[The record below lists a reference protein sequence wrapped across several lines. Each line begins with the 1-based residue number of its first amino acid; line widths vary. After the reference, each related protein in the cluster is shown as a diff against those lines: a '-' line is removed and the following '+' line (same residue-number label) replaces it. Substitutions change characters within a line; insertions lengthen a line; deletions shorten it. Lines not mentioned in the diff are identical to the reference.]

1 MNFEQYL
8 MEILKEEFENMM
20 IALERVDSSEVE
32 KLYKDENGQL
42 YSSDGAFINAY
53 KDEIFSKKLMD
64 EIHMFITK
72 IDILEEKDLTKL
84 VAYLSTQHYI
94 SRYGNENDEQ
104 TLRYLA
110 TTEIDDIVRLF
121 IENEWFAQDLL
132 SSFYSNAINSKNYYA
147 NKRKIQED
155 GKAKVLD
162 RLYNIAYP
170 PQTFTLNQK
179 LREIIC
185 NLYNY
190 YISRGYPDKEALEI
204 TWHYF
209 FNDLDPLHELEE
221 LGCDESQKMA
231 YKKYML
237 GLIIGDLYEDTVN
250 KPMVDTES
258 YKGRMAQVLPVFL
271 TSIGQVAIPGDEE
284 VRGRM
289 LKYFILLQDNEEKKK
304 SNRQK
309 THTDKRE
316 KQLKKVNP
324 GYILD
329 ELTF

>member
-8 MEILKEEFENMM
+8 MEILKEEFEDMM
-20 IALERVDSSEVE
+20 ISEGQVDDFSIE
-32 KLYKDENGQL
+32 KLYKDENGN
-42 YSSDGAFINAY
+42 YYDSDSAFINAH
-53 KDEIFSKKLMD
+53 KDQIFSQKLMS

-72 IDILEEKDLTKL
+72 VDFLDEKDMTKL
-84 VAYLSTQHYI
+84 VAYLAAQYYVGHY
-94 SRYGNENDEQ
+94 GVADDER

-110 TTEIDDIVRLF
+110 TTEMDRIVELF
-121 IENEWFAQDLL
+121 MNNEWFGRDLL
-132 SSFYSNAINSKNYYA
+132 NSFYKNAITSKRYYM

-162 RLYNIAYP
+162 RLYNVAFP

-179 LREIIC
+179 LRDVIC

-190 YISRGYPDKEALEI
+190 YINRGYPDKEALEI

-221 LGCDESQKMA
+221 LGCDEIQKMA

-271 TSIGQVAIPGDEE
+271 TAMGQIAIPGDEE

-289 LKYFILLQDNEEKKK
+289 LKYFILLQDNKEKMKN
-304 SNRQK
+304 NREK

>member
-20 IALERVDSSEVE
+20 ISESQVDDFDVE
-32 KLYKDENGQL
+32 KLYRDEDGNL
-42 YSSDGAFINAY
+42 YDSDSAFISAH
-53 KDEIFSKKLMD
+53 KDKIFSSELMS

-72 IDILEEKDLTKL
+72 VDVLDEKDLTKL
-84 VAYLSTQHYI
+84 VAYLASQYYVDHYDI
-94 SRYGNENDEQ
+94 QDSQ
-104 TLRYLA
+104 TTLRYLA
-110 TTEIDDIVRLF
+110 TTEMDRIVELF
-121 IENEWFAQDLL
+121 MTNEWFGRDLL
-132 SSFYSNAINSKNYYA
+132 NSFYRNSISSKRFYS

-162 RLYNIAYP
+162 RLYNVAFP
-170 PQTFTLNQK
+170 PQTFTINQK
-179 LREIIC
+179 LREVIC

-209 FNDLDPLHELEE
+209 FNNLDPLHELEE
-221 LGCDESQKMA
+221 LGCDEYQKMV

-258 YKGRMAQVLPVFL
+258 YKGRMAQVLPVLL
-271 TSIGQVAIPGDEE
+271 TTFGQVAIPGDEE

-304 SNRQK
+304 SNRKK
-309 THTDKRE
+309 THDDGRE